1 MLVRHAAIDLSSWR
15 DRPDRK
21 PLILRG
27 ARQVGKTYLV
37 EHWGRSAFDAVVT
50 VDLERE
56 HHLHSVFDQS
66 DPSKLLQELS
76 LLKGQCLV
84 PGTHLLFL
92 DEIQACPRALAA
104 LRYFAELVPNLHVIA
119 AGSLLDFA
127 LRDFAH
133 AMPVGRVEYQFLY
146 PLSFEEFVRASLGDA
161 LADVL
166 RTHHL
171 GDAITGAVARR
182 LEETLRHY
190 LLVGGMPAAVDAHVQ
205 QAPLIDVQRVQY
217 SIVATMQDDFAKYGT
232 RGQQDVLRRAY
243 RHVAQHVGRKVKY
256 VNISPDRRAADVRA
270 ALDLLAQSRTV
281 HLVRHTPANGVPLGA
296 EASEKHFKALFMDV
310 GLVNQ
315 VCGLG
320 LVPTDRVLT
329 VNEGA
334 LAEQLVGQELLV
346 SGPPF
351 QDTPLFYWH
360 REARNANAEVDYVF
374 SEGLDVLP
382 VEVKAARGGAL
393 RSVFQFL
400 AEKGRSKAI
409 RLYMGAPGIEVLT
422 MPGDRSA
429 SVEVLSLP
437 LYLAGQVRRLAAEFC
452 ATQGK
457 PASPYSS

>member
-1 MLVRHAAIDLSSWR
+1 MLARQAAIDLSAWR
-15 DRPDRK
+15 HRPNRK

-27 ARQVGKTYLV
+27 ARQVGKTHLV

-56 HHLHSVFDQS
+56 RHLHSVFDQS
-66 DPSKLLQELS
+66 DPTKLLQELS
-76 LLKGQCLV
+76 LLKRQRLV
-84 PGTHLLFL
+84 PGSHLLFL

-104 LRYFAELVPNLHVIA
+104 LRYFAELVPNLHIIA

-133 AMPVGRVEYQFLY
+133 SMPVGRVEYHFLY
-146 PLSFEEFVRASLGDA
+146 PLSFEEFVRASEGDA
-161 LADVL
+161 LADLL
-166 RTHHL
+166 RTYHL
-171 GDAITGAVARR
+171 GDPIAEAVAGR

-190 LLVGGMPAAVDAHVQ
+190 LLVGGMPAAVDAYVER
-205 QAPLIDVQRVQY
+205 APLVDVQRLQY
-217 SIVATMQDDFAKYGT
+217 SIVATLQDDFAKYGT
-232 RGQQDVLRRAY
+232 RGQQDLLQRAY

-256 VNISPDRRAADVRA
+256 VNISPDRRAADVRT
-270 ALDLLAQSRTV
+270 ALDLLARSRTV
-281 HLVRHTPANGVPLGA
+281 HLVRHTSANGIPLGA
-296 EASEKHFKALFMDV
+296 EASDKHFKTLFMDV

-320 LVPTDRVLT
+320 LVPAGGVLA

-346 SGPPF
+346 SGSPF

-360 REARNANAEVDYVF
+360 REAPNANAEVDYLV
-374 SEGLDVLP
+374 SEGADVLP
-382 VEVKAARGGAL
+382 IKVKAARGGAL

-400 AEKGRSKAI
+400 GEKKRSKAI
-409 RLYMGAPGIEVLT
+409 RLYMGKPGIEVLK
-422 MPGDRSA
+422 MPGDWSA
-429 SVEVLSLP
+429 SVEILSLP

-452 ATQGK
+452 VR
-457 PASPYSS
+457 P

>member
-1 MLVRHAAIDLSSWR
+1 MLVRHAAIELSAWR
-15 DRPDRK
+15 DRPNRK

-27 ARQVGKTYLV
+27 ARQVGKTHLV

-56 HHLHSVFDQS
+56 HHLHSVFEQP
-66 DPSKLLQELS
+66 DPAKLLQELS
-76 LLKGQCLV
+76 LLKGQRLI

-104 LRYFAELVPNLHVIA
+104 LRYFAELVPSLHVIA

-133 AMPVGRVEYQFLY
+133 AMPVGRVEYHFLY
-146 PLSFEEFVRASLGDA
+146 PLSFGEFVRASEGEA

-166 RTHHL
+166 RTYNV
-171 GDAITGAVARR
+171 GDTITAAVARR

-190 LLVGGMPAAVDAHVQ
+190 LLVGGMPAAVDAYVQ
-205 QAPLIDVQRVQY
+205 HAPLIDVQRVQY
-217 SIVATMQDDFAKYGT
+217 SIVTTMQDDFAKYGT

-243 RHVAQHVGRKVKY
+243 RYVAQNVGRKVKY
-256 VNISPDRRAADVRA
+256 VNLAPDRRAVDVRA
-270 ALDLLAQSRTV
+270 ALDLLARSRTV
-281 HLVRHTPANGVPLGA
+281 HLVRHTSANGVPLGA
-296 EASEKHFKALFMDV
+296 EANEKHFKALFMDV

-334 LAEQLVGQELLV
+334 LAEQFVGQELLA

-360 REARNANAEVDYVF
+360 REARNANAEVDYVL

-382 VEVKAARGGAL
+382 VEVKSARGGAL

-400 AEKGRSKAI
+400 NEKGKSKAI
-409 RLYMGAPGIEVLT
+409 RLYLGTAGVEMLK
-422 MPGDRSA
+422 MPGDSSA
-429 SVEVLSLP
+429 SLEVLSLP
-437 LYLAGQVRRLAAEFC
+437 LYLAGQIRRLAAEFC
-452 ATQGK
+452 APRATR
-457 PASPYSS
+457 SL